1 MSGHDD
7 TTSGAPV
14 VDFHSGVGDKLAYTC
29 RLLRKAC
36 RSGQRVFVLGEALDL
51 ARLDQLLWVFDP
63 GEFIAHVRLA
73 GGQAPPP
80 HLQRSPVWLGTGV
93 QALQADQVLVNL
105 GPDPVGDPGRCARLI
120 EVVAHDAAAAASGR
134 ARWRHYKAA
143 GLTLR
148 NHQQDGR

>member
-1 MSGHDD
+1 VSGQTDPAA
-7 TTSGAPV
+7 GLPA

-36 RSGQRVFVLGEALDL
+36 RSGQRVFVLGTPLEL
-51 ARLDQLLWVFDP
+51 ARLDQLLWVFEP

-73 GGQAPPP
+73 GPQPPP
-80 HLQRSPVWLGTGV
+80 EHLQRSPVWLGTN
-93 QALQADQVLVNL
+93 LQAMQAGQVVVNL
-105 GPDPVGDPGRCARLI
+105 GPEPVDDPQRCARLI
-120 EVVAHDAAAAASGR
+120 EVVAQDEVEVASGR

-143 GLTLR
+143 GLDLR